1 MTKNSLFLRTLSF
14 VLALMLMLS
23 SLAACVAETADE
35 LALTEGA
42 DIRVM
47 SWNILSPDWLH
58 FDKSKAPINDRHE
71 KMAALVLDYM
81 PDVIG
86 LQESTSRWHKA
97 FKPLLID
104 TGLYGITNRQ
114 CHADGFKY
122 CACPI
127 LYNPLTVQVVDE
139 VLIDLDKYSDCRVFA
154 VTVFEKLSDG
164 NRFVVTNTHPAPWDE
179 PENYARNWAT
189 MTEVAAEQ
197 LAKYADLPV
206 IMVGDY
212 NTYEQMDEFPA
223 LLETL
228 AVKNAKYAAETMVI
242 NTSTYIGWQG
252 KMADYE
258 RPNPYVLDHIL
269 VNDNLAVKLY
279 NVITDH
285 EADQAS
291 DHLPIYADID
301 LQ

>member
-1 MTKNSLFLRTLSF
+1 MKKLIAFAL
-14 VLALMLMLS
+14 VLVLMLT
-23 SLAACVAETADE
+23 AIPACFAEAADE
-35 LALTEGA
+35 TVLTEGA
-42 DIRVM
+42 EIRVM
-47 SWNILSPDWLH
+47 SWNVLSPDWLH
-58 FDKSKAPINDRHE
+58 FDKSKAPIDNRHE
-71 KMAALVLDYM
+71 KMAALVLEYM
-81 PDVIG
+81 PDVLA

-97 FKPLLID
+97 FKPLLLD

-114 CHADGFKY
+114 CNAEGFKY

-127 LYNPLTVQVVDE
+127 LYNPLTVKVVE
-139 VLIDLDKYSDCRVFA
+139 EYLIDLDKHSDCRVFA
-154 VTVFEKLSDG
+154 VTVFEKLADG
-164 NRFVVTNTHPAPWDE
+164 TRFVVTNTHPAPWDE

-189 MTEVAAEQ
+189 MTEKAAEV

-206 IMVGDY
+206 IMMGDY

-228 AVKNAKYAAETMVI
+228 GVKNAKTEAETMLRNV
-242 NTSTYIGWQG
+242 STYIGWQG

-258 RPNPYVLDHIL
+258 RPTPYVLDHIL
-269 VNDNLAVKLY
+269 INDKVSVKLY
-279 NVITDH
+279 NVVVDH

>member
-1 MTKNSLFLRTLSF
+1 MKKMVLRVLTF
-14 VLALMLMLS
+14 VLALMLMVP
-23 SLAACVAETADE
+23 ACVAECTENHD
-35 LALTEGA
+35 LAEGA

-47 SWNILSPDWLH
+47 SWNVLSPDWLH
-58 FDKSKAPINDRHE
+58 FDKSKAPMADRHE

-114 CHADGFKY
+114 SHADGFKY

-127 LYNPLTVQVVDE
+127 LYNPLTVQVVE
-139 VLIDLDKYSDCRVFA
+139 EYLIDLDKHSDCRVFA

-164 NRFVVTNTHPAPWDE
+164 TRFVVTNTHPAPWDE

-189 MTEVAAEQ
+189 MTEIAAEQ
-197 LAKYADLPV
+197 LAKFADLPM

-212 NTYEQMDEFPA
+212 NTYEQMAEFPA
-223 LLETL
+223 LIETL
-228 AVKNAKYAAETMVI
+228 GVKNAKTEAETMAQNV
-242 NTSTYIGWQG
+242 STYIGWQG
-252 KMADYE
+252 KMADYD
-258 RPNPYVLDHIL
+258 RPTPYVLDHIL
-269 VNDNLAVKLY
+269 INDNVAVKLY
-279 NVITDH
+279 DVVVDH

-301 LQ
+301 LK

>member
-1 MTKNSLFLRTLSF
+1 MKKMFLRVLTF
-14 VLALMLMLS
+14 VLALMLMVP
-23 SLAACVAETADE
+23 ACVAECTENHE
-35 LALTEGA
+35 LAEGA

-47 SWNILSPDWLH
+47 SWNVLSPDWLH
-58 FDKSKAPINDRHE
+58 FDKSKAPIDNRHE

-127 LYNPLTVQVVDE
+127 LYNPLTVKVVE
-139 VLIDLDKYSDCRVFA
+139 EILIDLDKNSDCRVFA

-164 NRFVVTNTHPAPWDE
+164 SHFVVTNTHPAPWDE

-223 LLETL
+223 LIETL
-228 AVKNAKYAAETMVI
+228 GVRNAKYAAETMVQ
-242 NTSTYIGWQG
+242 NVSTYIGWQG
-252 KMADYE
+252 KMADYD
-258 RPNPYVLDHIL
+258 RPTPYVLDHIL
-269 VNDNLAVKLY
+269 VNDNVDVKLY
-279 NVITDH
+279 DVVVDH

-301 LQ
+301 LK

>member
-1 MTKNSLFLRTLSF
+1 MKKMLRVLTF
-14 VLALMLMLS
+14 VLALMLMIPAG
-23 SLAACVAETADE
+23 LAECTENHE
-35 LALTEGA
+35 LTEGA

-47 SWNILSPDWLH
+47 SWNVLSPDWLH
-58 FDKSKAPINDRHE
+58 FDKSKAPIDNRHE

-114 CHADGFKY
+114 SHADGFKY

-127 LYNPLTVQVVDE
+127 LYNPLTVQVVE
-139 VLIDLDKYSDCRVFA
+139 EYLIDLDKHSDCRVFA

-164 NRFVVTNTHPAPWDE
+164 SRFVVTNTHPAPWDE

-189 MTEVAAEQ
+189 MTEIAAEQ
-197 LAKYADLPV
+197 LAKFADLPM

-212 NTYEQMDEFPA
+212 NTYEQMAEFPA

-228 AVKNAKYAAETMVI
+228 GVKNAKTEAETMAQNV
-242 NTSTYIGWQG
+242 STYIGWQG
-252 KMADYE
+252 KMADYD
-258 RPNPYVLDHIL
+258 RPTPYVLDHIL
-269 VNDNLAVKLY
+269 VNDNVAVKLY
-279 NVITDH
+279 DVVVDH

-301 LQ
+301 LK

>member
-1 MTKNSLFLRTLSF
+1 MKKMVLRVLTF
-14 VLALMLMLS
+14 VLALMLM
-23 SLAACVAETADE
+23 APACVAECTENHD
-35 LALTEGA
+35 LAEGA

-47 SWNILSPDWLH
+47 SWNVLSPDWLH
-58 FDKSKAPINDRHE
+58 FDKSKAPMDNRHE

-114 CHADGFKY
+114 SHADGFKY

-127 LYNPLTVQVVDE
+127 LYNPLTVQVVE
-139 VLIDLDKYSDCRVFA
+139 EYLIDLDKHSDCRVFA

-164 NRFVVTNTHPAPWDE
+164 TRFVVTNTHPAPWDE

-189 MTEVAAEQ
+189 MTEIAAEQ
-197 LAKYADLPV
+197 LAKFADLPM
-206 IMVGDY
+206 IMIGDY
-212 NTYEQMDEFPA
+212 NTYEQMAEFPA

-228 AVKNAKYAAETMVI
+228 AVKNAKYAAETMAQNV
-242 NTSTYIGWQG
+242 STYIGWQG

-258 RPNPYVLDHIL
+258 RPTPYVLDHIL
-269 VNDNLAVKLY
+269 INDNLTVKLY
-279 NVITDH
+279 DVVVDH

-301 LQ
+301 LK

>member
-1 MTKNSLFLRTLSF
+1 MKKMILRVLTF
-14 VLALMLMLS
+14 ALALMLMIP
-23 SLAACVAETADE
+23 ACVAECTENHD
-35 LALTEGA
+35 LAEGA
-42 DIRVM
+42 EIRVM
-47 SWNILSPDWLH
+47 SYNVLSPDWLH
-58 FDKSKAPINDRHE
+58 FDKSKAPMDNRHE
-71 KMAALVLDYM
+71 KMAAIVLDYM

-114 CHADGFKY
+114 SHADGFKY

-127 LYNPLTVQVVDE
+127 LYNPLTVKVVE
-139 VLIDLDKYSDCRVFA
+139 EYLIDLDKHSDCRVFA
-154 VTVFEKLSDG
+154 VTLFEKLSDG
-164 NRFVVTNTHPAPWDE
+164 TRFVVTNTHPAPWDE

-189 MTEVAAEQ
+189 MTTIAAEQ

-206 IMVGDY
+206 IMLGDY

-228 AVKNAKYAAETMVI
+228 GVKNAKYVAETMAQ
-242 NTSTYIGWQG
+242 NTSTYIGWKG
-252 KMADYE
+252 KMADYD

-269 VNDNLAVKLY
+269 VNSNVSAVKLY
-279 NVITDH
+279 DVIVDH

-301 LQ
+301 LH

>member
-1 MTKNSLFLRTLSF
+1 MKKLFAL
-14 VLALMLMLS
+14 VLALILMLS
-23 SLAACVAETADE
+23 AVPSCFAEEADHI
-35 LALTEGA
+35 ALTEGA
-42 DIRVM
+42 DVRIM
-47 SWNILSPDWLH
+47 SYNVLSPDWLH
-58 FDKSKAPINDRHE
+58 FDKSKTPIDDRHE
-71 KMAALVLDYM
+71 RLTNMVLTYM
-81 PDVIG
+81 PDVLG

-114 CHADGFKY
+114 SHADGFKY

-127 LYNPLTVQVVDE
+127 LYNPLTVQVVE
-139 VLIDLDKYSDCRVFA
+139 EYLIDLDKHSDCRVFA

-164 NRFVVTNTHPAPWDE
+164 SRFVVTNTHPAPWDE

-189 MTEVAAEQ
+189 MTEIAAEQ
-197 LAKYADLPV
+197 LAKFADLPM

-223 LLETL
+223 LIETL
-228 AVKNAKYAAETMVI
+228 GVKNAKTEAEPMAQNV
-242 NTSTYIGWQG
+242 STYIGWQG
-252 KMADYE
+252 KMADYD
-258 RPNPYVLDHIL
+258 RPTPYVLDHIL
-269 VNDNLAVKLY
+269 INDNVAVKLY
-279 NVITDH
+279 DVVVDH

-301 LQ
+301 LK

>member
-1 MTKNSLFLRTLSF
+1 MMKKPLFLRALTF
-14 VLALMLMLS
+14 VLALILLIS
-23 SLAACVAETADE
+23 SCVAECTENHE
-35 LALTEGA
+35 LAEGA

-47 SWNILSPDWLH
+47 SWNVLSPDWLH
-58 FDKSKAPINDRHE
+58 FDKSKAPIDDRHE

-114 CHADGFKY
+114 CHAEGFKY

-127 LYNPLTVQVVDE
+127 LYNPLTVKVVE
-139 VLIDLDKYSDCRVFA
+139 EYLIDLDKHSDCRVFA

-164 NRFVVTNTHPAPWDE
+164 SRFVVTNTHPAPWDE

-189 MTEVAAEQ
+189 MTDIAAEQ
-197 LAKYADLPV
+197 LAKYADLPM

-223 LLETL
+223 LIETL
-228 AVKNAKYAAETMVI
+228 GVKNAKYEAETMAQNV
-242 NTSTYIGWQG
+242 STYIGWKG
-252 KMADYE
+252 KMADYD
-258 RPNPYVLDHIL
+258 RPTPYVLDHIL
-269 VNDNLAVKLY
+269 VNDNVAVKLY
-279 NVITDH
+279 DVVVDH